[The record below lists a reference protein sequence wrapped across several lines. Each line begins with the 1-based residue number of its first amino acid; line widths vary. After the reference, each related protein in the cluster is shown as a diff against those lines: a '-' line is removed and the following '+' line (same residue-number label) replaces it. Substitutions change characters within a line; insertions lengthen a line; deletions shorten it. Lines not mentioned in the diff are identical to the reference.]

1 IGKPGHGRPAPT
13 RRRAPLPRWGAAP
26 FVRRWAA
33 REAQASSSDSCCLL
47 SPPAGS
53 KPAAFASS
61 AVLNQ
66 TSATV
71 QPHHCEPAT
80 WYFCESR
87 LRLTVYSSLG
97 AAPSSSAL
105 TAPSGRSSAGASV
118 ASCSAAA
125 SLAERLVAPSAS
137 LTTARFGLASTGSRT
152 SSMTHIGALSPLRG
166 AILVIRV

>member
-1 IGKPGHGRPAPT
+1 GHGRPVRT
-13 RRRAPLPRWGAAP
+13 RRSAPRACWGAAA

-53 KPAAFASS
+53 KPAALASS

-71 QPHHCEPAT
+71 ESNHCEPAT

-87 LRLTVYSSLG
+87 LPLTVYSSLG
-97 AAPSSSAL
+97 AAPSSEI
-105 TAPSGRSSAGASV
+105 GRAHV
-118 ASCSAAA
+118 WT
-125 SLAERLVAPSAS
+125 P
-137 LTTARFGLASTGSRT
+137 
-152 SSMTHIGALSPLRG
+152 
-166 AILVIRV
+166 